1 MHDTLIQ
8 GPRESFRGTPD
19 TGDDMNRG
27 ERAGLWGNQGDPEEH
42 GRDRGPMVNQGRY
55 QIISPGMNQ
64 GGGSEILRIY

>member
-1 MHDTLIQ
+1 M
-8 GPRESFRGTPD
+8 GESGAD
-19 TGDDMNRG
+19 K
-27 ERAGLWGNQGDPEEH
+27 GDPEEH

>member
-27 ERAGLWGNQGDPEEH
+27 ERAGLWGNQGLT
-42 GRDRGPMVNQGRY
+42 RG
-55 QIISPGMNQ
+55 
-64 GGGSEILRIY
+64 ILRNMVGTGKVPNHITGDESGRGQ